1 MGLGAP
7 RCLKRSASHSVAHC
21 FPSLPP
27 AEGSGGQ
34 WAKLREGVPKKVG
47 AHRGVTSPAGTRR
60 AISGCWPQASGDG
73 RQMASCTQRW
83 GSSSLKSENQVTE
96 SCLPVQPRAP
106 GMGTGCRELLGA
118 HPHFPHL
125 RRVCLGTKGHIHSFI
140 LTKHP
145 GLGRQ

>member
-1 MGLGAP
+1 MKQMGEGPSMGLGTP

-34 WAKLREGVPKKVG
+34 WAKLREGVPEKVG
-47 AHRGVTSPAGTRR
+47 AHRGITSPAGTRR

-83 GSSSLKSENQVTE
+83 GSSRLKSENQVTE
-96 SCLPVQPRAP
+96 LFTGPAQGSRDGNWVPGASRCPPSLPSPA
-106 GMGTGCRELLGA
+106 
-118 HPHFPHL
+118 
-125 RRVCLGTKGHIHSFI
+125 KGLF
-140 LTKHP
+140 
-145 GLGRQ
+145 GN